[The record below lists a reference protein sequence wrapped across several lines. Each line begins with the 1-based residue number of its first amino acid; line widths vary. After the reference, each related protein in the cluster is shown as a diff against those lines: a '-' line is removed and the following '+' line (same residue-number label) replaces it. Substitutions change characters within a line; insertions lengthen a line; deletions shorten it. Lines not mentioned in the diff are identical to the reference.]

1 MTEQETCQN
10 IINQLRQGVPPELGV
25 ERYSVGHEDLMDGFK
40 KYLLSGARSSGV
52 IRFVSGSWGSGK
64 THLFRLLRDA
74 AYADGFLVSNVQL
87 TNDETPL
94 SDFGKVFS
102 TIVRQIST
110 PALLDQVLAQEN
122 QSPLGDV
129 FEESLRLLGTGDRAA
144 QGPVT
149 VEQYHA
155 ASARLAG
162 DRGIDNDLRKIV
174 DLYWQTFLPDADDEV
189 ANQRRREDLMQ
200 WFDGEGR
207 LSFWQKQ
214 YGLMKVPAK
223 DNAKRLLQSLGAF
236 VRLAGYKGIVILF
249 DEAELSYSQ
258 MSRTSLRV
266 AQNNLLSLINNLEAL
281 AGIVMI
287 YATTPDFYSD
297 LKHGIKTYGALEQR
311 IGQPQDKE
319 PRAVDRVWNID
330 ADVYDMQTYVS
341 VGHKVRNLYGCAFPE
356 AVSQLPSEGKVDAI
370 VRELYDEHN
379 PSSQMSFWREL
390 ITTLVA
396 TCDDAKEGRPERP
409 TLEIK
414 DDVMSRARDA

>member
-1 MTEQETCQN
+1 MDEQETCRN
-10 IINQLRQGVPPELGV
+10 IIGQLRQGVPPELGV
-25 ERYSVGHEDLMDGFK
+25 ERYSVGHEALLDGFK
-40 KYLLSGARSSGV
+40 KYLLSGASSSGI

-64 THLFRLLRDA
+64 THLFRLLRNT

-94 SDFGKVFS
+94 SNFEKVFS
-102 TIVRQIST
+102 SIVRQIST

-122 QSPLGDV
+122 QNPLGDV
-129 FEESLRLLGTGDRAA
+129 FEEALAFLGTGDRVNH
-144 QGPVT
+144 GPVT
-149 VEQYHA
+149 VEQYHI
-155 ASARLAG
+155 ASAKLMG
-162 DRGIDNDLRKIV
+162 DRGIDNDLRKVV
-174 DLYWQTFLPDADDEV
+174 DMYWQTFLPDMDDEL
-189 ANQRRREDLMQ
+189 ANQRRREELMQ
-200 WFDGEGR
+200 WFNGEGR

-223 DNAKRLLQSLGAF
+223 DNAKRLLQSLGSF

-297 LKHGIKTYGALEQR
+297 TKHGIKTYGALEQR

-330 ADVYDMQTYVS
+330 ADVYDMQTYLL
-341 VGHKVRNLYGCAFPE
+341 VGRKVRDLYGCAFPE
-356 AVSQLPSEGKVDAI
+356 TAGRLPSEAKVDAM
-370 VRELYDEHN
+370 VRELYQDHN

-396 TCDDAKEGRPERP
+396 TCDDVAEGRPVRSVV
-409 TLEIK
+409 EIK